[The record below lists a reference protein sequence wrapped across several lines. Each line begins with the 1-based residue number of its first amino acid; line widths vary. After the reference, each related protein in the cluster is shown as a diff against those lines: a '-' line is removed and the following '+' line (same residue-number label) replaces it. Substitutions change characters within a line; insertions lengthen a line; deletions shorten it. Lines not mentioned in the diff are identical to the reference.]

1 VSPGWPWKGEQMFRS
16 ILFGDMPPPADLGSH
31 PEPAFFHDLNLD
43 QVVASVTA
51 GFGDYHLE
59 PFFYV
64 PAAGLDEISYRHEV
78 FRDLGDDALLARI
91 TAFTSGIRRVREQ
104 LALAKK
110 MHYSRQ
116 RQRWF
121 LESAA
126 IYCDAVTSLAGDLRD
141 AAAASRGLRGFRDYL
156 DRYAR
161 SDGFTTLAAETTALR
176 TELAGVTYSLHIKGN
191 RVRVRKYEGEDDYSQ
206 EVLAVFEKFRQ
217 GAVKDYRVPI
227 PSYQEMNHVEAGV
240 LDLVT
245 KLYPE
250 VFAEL
255 DRYCAAHAGYLDGTI
270 ARFDR
275 EIQFYLAYLGHI
287 RPFEADGLAFCY
299 PAVLA
304 GTRQLHA
311 FDTFDLALAGK
322 LAHENARVV
331 TNDFSLG
338 EGERILVVTGPNQGG
353 KTTLARTFG
362 QLHHLARLGCP
373 VPGRGATLLACD
385 ELFTHFEKEEDLATL
400 SGKLR
405 DDLVR
410 FREILGRA
418 TASSVIVMNEIFT
431 STTLDDALFLGREML
446 AKILG
451 IGARCVCV
459 TFLDELAALD
469 PACVSMVA
477 VVAPDNPA
485 ERTYKVVRKPADGLA
500 YAAALAAKYGLTYDQ
515 LKGRLAS

>member
-1 VSPGWPWKGEQMFRS
+1 MFRS
-16 ILFGDMPPPADLGSH
+16 ILFGGTPPAADLDSH

-43 QVVASVTA
+43 RIVASVTA

-64 PAAGLDEISYRHEV
+64 PAAGPDEISYRHEV

-91 TAFTSGIRRVREQ
+91 AAFTSGIRRVREQ
-104 LALAKK
+104 LATAMK
-110 MHYSRQ
+110 MHYPRQ

-126 IYCDAVTSLAGDLRD
+126 TYCDAVTSLADDLGDH
-141 AAAASRGLRGFRDYL
+141 AAASRGLRDFRDYL

-161 SDGFTTLAAETTALR
+161 SDDFTVLAAETTALR
-176 TELAGVTYSLHIKGN
+176 TDLAGVTYSLHIRGN
-191 RVRVRKYEGEDDYSQ
+191 RVRVRKCEGEADYSQ

-227 PSYQEMNHVEAGV
+227 PGHQEMNHVEAGV
-240 LDLVT
+240 LDLVA

-250 VFAEL
+250 VFADL
-255 DRYCAAHAGYLDGTI
+255 DRYCAAHARYLDGTI

-287 RPFEADGLAFCY
+287 RALEADGLAFCY

-304 GTRQLHA
+304 GTGQVHA
-311 FDTFDLALAGK
+311 SGTFDLALAGK
-322 LAHENARVV
+322 LAREDARVV

-338 EGERILVVTGPNQGG
+338 EDERILVVTGPNQGG

-373 VPGRGATLLACD
+373 VPGRDATLYLCD

-405 DDLVR
+405 GDLVR
-410 FREILGRA
+410 FRQILGRA

-431 STTLDDALFLGREML
+431 STTLEDALFLGREML
-446 AKILG
+446 EKIIEL
-451 IGARCVCV
+451 GARCVCV
-459 TFLDELAALD
+459 TFLDELASLH

-485 ERTYKVVRKPADGLA
+485 ERTYRVVRKPADGLA
-500 YAAALAAKYGLTYDQ
+500 YAAALAAKYGLTHDQ
-515 LKGRLAS
+515 LEGRLAS